1 MSVTTIERRYLG
13 IDEFADYLG
22 VPKGT
27 LYVWVCQKKI
37 PYLKIGK
44 LLKFDLKEIEQWLKD
59 RRFKEI
65 Y

>member
-1 MSVTTIERRYLG
+1 MSVGVIEKRYLG
-13 IDEFADYLG
+13 IDEFADYIG

-44 LLKFDLKEIEQWLKD
+44 LLKFDLREIEQWLKD